1 MFLNLCSTLNSM
13 QTYLVGGA
21 VRDQLLGLPVSERD
35 WVVVGAHP
43 EQLIELGYRPIGR
56 DFPVFLHP
64 ETKEEYALARTERK
78 TGRGYHGFAF
88 HSSPEISLE
97 EDLRRRDLT
106 INAMARSKS
115 DELIDPYGGQRDL
128 EARTLRHV
136 SPAFNEDPVR
146 VLRVARFA
154 ARFQNLGFRIADET
168 LARMRAMAESGEL
181 DTLTPERV
189 FMEFQRALMGST
201 PEVFVGTLSTCGA
214 WSAIFPLLPD
224 TAAIARTLRQSATA
238 KSSLVVRFACL
249 SWYSLDVAAWCKA
262 IRAPRRLAQASQ
274 LLHQQFSAWS
284 TLDTEDPSA
293 VLALIES
300 LDAIRRPWQFENFSA
315 AATVLSTVLGRD
327 CAHIDQQMHVAR
339 AALLDCDEKSAAQQ
353 TDHRTVGERVHEAR
367 LETVR
372 TVLDKGQ

>member
-1 MFLNLCSTLNSM
+1 M

-21 VRDQLLGLPVSERD
+21 IRDELLGLSVSERD
-35 WVVVGAHP
+35 WVVVGARP
-43 EQLIELGYRPIGR
+43 EQLMELGYRPIGR

-78 TGRGYHGFAF
+78 TGLGYHGFSF
-88 HSSPEISLE
+88 HASPEVSLE

-115 DELIDPYGGQRDL
+115 GELIDPYGGQRDL
-128 EARTLRHV
+128 EARILRHV

-154 ARFQNLGFRIADET
+154 ARLHDLGFKIADET
-168 LARMRAMAESGEL
+168 LAQMRTMAESGEL

-249 SWYSLDVAAWCKA
+249 SWYSLDVAAWCEA
-262 IRAPRRLAQASQ
+262 IRAPRKLAQASQ
-274 LLHQQFSAWS
+274 LLHRQFSTWS
-284 TLDTEDPSA
+284 TLDTQDPSA

-300 LDAIRRPWQFENFSA
+300 LDAIRRPWQFEDFSA
-315 AATVLSTVLGRD
+315 AAAVLSTVLGRD
-327 CAHIDQQMHVAR
+327 CAQIDQQVHIAH
-339 AALLDCDEKSAAQQ
+339 AALLGCDEKSAARQ
-353 TDHRTVGERVHEAR
+353 TDHRTAAERVHEAR